1 MAVWH
6 APFFGRADIYTNVEK
21 NEQLHFK
28 EDHGWVIAAVYDAI
42 KATTFLVI
50 LDAEDVSSGPIC
62 TIDIK
67 RQLPY
72 GFHGS
77 WKMPLQAID
86 RNQLQRQGRRY
97 KL

>member
-1 MAVWH
+1 M
-6 APFFGRADIYTNVEK
+6 EK
-21 NEQLHFK
+21 QHFK

-77 WKMPLQAID
+77 WKMPSSNWQKSTSKFSALGLQTKA
-86 RNQLQRQGRRY
+86 